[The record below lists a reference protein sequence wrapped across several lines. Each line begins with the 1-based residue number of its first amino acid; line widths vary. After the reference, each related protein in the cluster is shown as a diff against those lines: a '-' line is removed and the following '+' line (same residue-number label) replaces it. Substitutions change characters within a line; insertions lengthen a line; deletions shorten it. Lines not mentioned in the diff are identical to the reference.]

1 MYRIRVWDWPTRLFH
16 WLLVAAVIGLVVS
29 GNVGGAWME
38 WHMRLGFFVLSL
50 LWFRLLWG
58 LWGGRW
64 SRFAAFLYA
73 PQSLWAYLRGRSPVT
88 HRVGHTPLGALSV
101 FAMLAVLGLQV
112 GTGLFTDDEIFYAGP
127 LTALASYD
135 TIEAASRYHK
145 SWGKWILI
153 GLVALHLLALLV
165 YKLVA
170 RQALVSAMITGDK
183 TLNEPAESANDG
195 PKQWLLAAVLY
206 AIACGLTYLVVTWGG

>member
-16 WLLVAAVIGLVVS
+16 WLLVAAVVGLVVS

-145 SWGKWILI
+145 GWGKWILI
-153 GLVALHLLALLV
+153 GLVALHLLALLA
-165 YKLVA
+165 YKLLA

-183 TLNEPAESANDG
+183 IMNEPAESANDG
-195 PKQWLLAAVLY
+195 PRQWLLAAVLY

>member
-1 MYRIRVWDWPTRLFH
+1 
-16 WLLVAAVIGLVVS
+16 
-29 GNVGGAWME
+29 
-38 WHMRLGFFVLSL
+38 MRLGFFVLSL

-73 PQSLWAYLRGRSPVT
+73 PKSLWAYLRRRSPVT

-145 SWGKWILI
+145 GWGKWILI
-153 GLVALHLLALLV
+153 GLVALHLLALLA
-165 YKLVA
+165 YKLLA

-183 TLNEPAESANDG
+183 IMNEPAESANDG
-195 PKQWLLAAVLY
+195 PRQWLLAAVLY

>member
-73 PQSLWAYLRGRSPVT
+73 PKSLWAYLRGRSPVT

-145 SWGKWILI
+145 GWGKWILI
-153 GLVALHLLALLV
+153 GLVALHLLALLA
-165 YKLVA
+165 YKLLA

-183 TLNEPAESANDG
+183 IMNEPAESANDG
-195 PKQWLLAAVLY
+195 PRQWLLAAVLY

>member
-1 MYRIRVWDWPTRLFH
+1 MYRVRVWDWPTRLFH

-38 WHMRLGFFVLSL
+38 WHMRLGVFVLSL

-145 SWGKWILI
+145 GWGKWILI
-153 GLVALHLLALLV
+153 GLVALHLLALLA
-165 YKLVA
+165 YKLLA

-183 TLNEPAESANDG
+183 IMNEPAESANDG
-195 PKQWLLAAVLY
+195 PRQWLLAAVLY

>member
-16 WLLVAAVIGLVVS
+16 WLLVAAVVGLVVS

-73 PQSLWAYLRGRSPVT
+73 PKSLWAYLRRRSPVT

-145 SWGKWILI
+145 GWGKWILI
-153 GLVALHLLALLV
+153 GLVALHLLALLA
-165 YKLVA
+165 YKLLA

-183 TLNEPAESANDG
+183 IMNEPAESANDG
-195 PKQWLLAAVLY
+195 PRQWLLAAVLY

>member
-1 MYRIRVWDWPTRLFH
+1 MYRVRVWDWPTRLFH

-38 WHMRLGFFVLSL
+38 WHMRLGVFVLSL

-73 PQSLWAYLRGRSPVT
+73 PQSLWAYLRGRSPLT

-145 SWGKWILI
+145 GWGKWILI
-153 GLVALHLLALLV
+153 GLVALHLLALLA
-165 YKLVA
+165 YKLLA

-183 TLNEPAESANDG
+183 IMNEPAESANDG
-195 PKQWLLAAVLY
+195 PRQWLLAAVLY